1 MNVFQSKKFRHGS
14 VSLALTVVVVA
25 AVILVNA
32 IFTALANKFLWY
44 IDMTTEQVF
53 TLTDDAKDILDG
65 MDTDKEVLITMCA
78 DKNALESNAAQRFVL
93 HTVLD
98 IEERYDNV
106 KVRYVD
112 VLLNPSA
119 VNPYKVHTKQDI
131 NSQSVII
138 ASGEEC
144 RVFSLD
150 TLFTYDSTNSTIV
163 GYNGEQRLVSA
174 ILSVTQ
180 TEVPVAC
187 VTVNH
192 GEKNSPNFTYVTQ
205 TLQDA
210 GYEVKELDLSQNAIP
225 ADCRLLVVFDPE
237 TDFLAKDEQ
246 GRVSELTKLE
256 QFLDAYNSM
265 MVFFDHET
273 EELVEFEAFLH
284 EWGIGIA
291 REDLANVLVKEDNAH
306 SYDANGYTTV
316 AQYVESGLGSS
327 LTQQLRN
334 KKTPKPVVF
343 GNVTPLVN
351 TYDISYNTEDDAWI
365 GTYSQNGI
373 SRISYD
379 VFTSSAKASGVANGR
394 ELSKDKLNELRLYTP
409 ADEPVFSYM
418 RVTSETVIDAN
429 NEMHNSY
436 VLACGSTDFAYGV
449 SNTQYGNHTMLT
461 YACSVIGRSEVS
473 VSLDCKYFSDSEIS
487 NITSAEA
494 NQYTVVLTVVPAAII
509 FVAGVYIM
517 VRRKYA

>member
-1 MNVFQSKKFRHGS
+1 MNVFHSKKFRYGS
-14 VSLALTVVVVA
+14 VSLALTVAVVA

-32 IFTALANKFLWY
+32 IFTALSNKFLWY
-44 IDMTTEQVF
+44 IDMTSEQIF

-65 MDTDKEVLITMCA
+65 MNTDQEVLITMCA
-78 DKNALESNAAQRFVL
+78 DKNTLEANTAQRFVL

-98 IEERYDNV
+98 IAERYENV
-106 KVRYVD
+106 SVRYVD
-112 VLLNPSA
+112 VHLNPSA
-119 VNPYKVHTKQDI
+119 VNPYKAHTKQDI
-131 NSQSVII
+131 NSQSVIV

-144 RVFSLD
+144 RVFALEN
-150 TLFTYDSTNSTIV
+150 LFTYDSTGSTIV

-187 VTVNH
+187 VTTNH
-192 GEKNSPNFTYVTQ
+192 GEKESANFAYITQ

-210 GYEVKELDLSQNAIP
+210 GYDVQELNLAEKSIP
-225 ADCRLLVVFDPE
+225 DDCRLLVVFDPQD
-237 TDFLAKDEQ
+237 DFLAKDEF
-246 GRVSELTKLE
+246 GRTSELTKLE
-256 QFLDAYNSM
+256 RFLDGDNAM

-291 REDLANVLVKEDNAH
+291 REDLSNVLVKEDNAN
-306 SYDANGYTTV
+306 SYDAEGYITV
-316 AQYVESGLGSS
+316 AEYVEKGLGSS

-334 KKTPKPVVF
+334 KNTPKPMVF
-343 GNVTPLVN
+343 GNVTPLAN
-351 TYDISYNTEDDAWI
+351 TYDVTYNSNEGTWVA
-365 GTYSQNGI
+365 TYSQNGI

-379 VFTSSAKASGVANGR
+379 VFTSSKNAKGMANGR
-394 ELSKDKLNELRLYTP
+394 ELSQEKLEELGLFTSAEER
-409 ADEPVFSYM
+409 VFSYM
-418 RVTSETVIDAN
+418 RVTSETRIDEN
-429 NEMHNSY
+429 NDMHNSY

-494 NQYTVVLTVVPAAII
+494 NQYTVVLTVVPAAVI
-509 FVAGVYIM
+509 FVAGVYII